1 VPKQCA
7 LPSELPRNVFKTSPV
22 GVRVEHRVTVVQK
35 PRRVDLDRS
44 KDLDALSL
52 SCHRNLRP
60 AADPPPGRVE
70 GRVLLKAGLLGKE
83 ETPLF
88 CLGFF
93 KGGRGRRRQR
103 AWAVASARA
112 RRRRGH

>member
-1 VPKQCA
+1 MTRCPGLCGRTRCRTLGVA

-60 AADPPPGRVE
+60 AADPSPGRVE

-93 KGGRGRRRQR
+93 
-103 AWAVASARA
+103 
-112 RRRRGH
+112 

>member
-52 SCHRNLRP
+52 SCHRDLRP
-60 AADPPPGRVE
+60 AADPRPGRVE
-70 GRVLLKAGLLGKE
+70 GGVLLKAGLVG
-83 ETPLF
+83 
-88 CLGFF
+88 
-93 KGGRGRRRQR
+93 
-103 AWAVASARA
+103 
-112 RRRRGH
+112 

>member
-1 VPKQCA
+1 MLPCSSMIRCPGLCGRTRCRTLAVRPSFGIAAQC
-7 LPSELPRNVFKTSPV
+7 LQDIPV
-22 GVRVEHRVTVVQK
+22 SVRVEHRVTVVQK

-93 KGGRGRRRQR
+93 
-103 AWAVASARA
+103 
-112 RRRRGH
+112 